1 MRVDIHQ
8 ICTGIAFWTAIILV
22 VGYPLLF
29 LLISFEAMPQTAF
42 FVFLTLHAS
51 ALALGYRYDGS
62 GPAAAS

>member
-1 MRVDIHQ
+1 MRLDIHQ

-22 VGYPLLF
+22 IGYPLLL
-29 LLISFEAMPQTAF
+29 LLISFEVLPPTAF

-62 GPAAAS
+62 ASGLAS